1 MTTLYFIFIKFF
13 SWLLKIASNVNPKAN
28 LLHQGRKETYD
39 KISSF
44 FTDRNAK
51 VAWFH
56 CASLGE
62 FEQGRPLIEA
72 FKKQYPHYKIF
83 LTFFSPSG
91 YEIRK
96 NYANADCVAYL
107 PADTPEN
114 AKTLI
119 EIVNPKIAFF
129 IKYEFWHF
137 YFKELK
143 VTNVPLFSVSSIFR
157 PNQSFFQFYGAFFRT
172 TLHSV
177 THFFVQNLKSN
188 LLLYKIGFQ
197 NVTIAG
203 DTRFDRVKSVFEA
216 KKTIP
221 IAENF
226 KSNKLTLVIGSSWDI
241 DITMISKAFQKGNIA
256 LKLIIAPHEIH
267 EQSINHIIQSFPQ
280 KKIIKYSEANENNHS
295 NNYDILIIDNIGMLS
310 SLYQYG
316 EIAYIGGAF
325 GKGLHN
331 ILEAAVYGIP
341 VIFGS
346 KYSKFQE
353 ATDLIGK
360 EGSFSVNNEEELYF
374 ILKKLTE
381 NQEKRQKSGK
391 ICQEYIWSKIGAT
404 DLIMQHIA
412 KYL

>member
-1 MTTLYFIFIKFF
+1 
-13 SWLLKIASNVNPKAN
+13 LLKVISKFNPKVK
-28 LLHQGRKETYD
+28 LLYQGRKETYD

-44 FTDRNAK
+44 FTDRNTK

-72 FKKQYPHYKIF
+72 FKKQYPQYKIF

-96 NYANADCVAYL
+96 NYANADCIAYL

-114 AKTLI
+114 AKTLLD
-119 EIVNPKIAFF
+119 IVNPKIAFF

-143 VTNVPLFSVSSIFR
+143 VRQIPLFSVSAIFR
-157 PNQSFFQFYGAFFRT
+157 PNQSFFQFYGSFFRT

-177 THFFVQNLKSN
+177 THFFVQNLKSS
-188 LLLYKIGFQ
+188 LLLYKIGFH
-197 NVTIAG
+197 NVTITG
-203 DTRFDRVKSVFEA
+203 DTRFDRVKSIFDA
-216 KKTIP
+216 KKKIT

-226 KSNKLTLVIGSSWDI
+226 KSDKLTLVVGSSWNVDI
-241 DITMISKAFQKGNIA
+241 DIISKAFQKGNLS
-256 LKLIIAPHEIH
+256 LKMIIAPHEVN
-267 EQSINHIIQSFPQ
+267 ENSINHIIHSFPQ
-280 KKIIKYSEANENNHS
+280 KKIIKYSESNENNQLKEF
-295 NNYDILIIDNIGMLS
+295 DILIIDNIGMLS

-331 ILEAAVYGIP
+331 ILEAVVYGIP
-341 VIFGS
+341 VIFGK

-353 ATDLIGK
+353 ATDLVGK
-360 EGSFSVNNEEELYF
+360 EGGFSVKNEEELYF

-381 NQEKRQKSGK
+381 NQDKRLLAGK
-391 ICQEYIWSKIGAT
+391 IAQEYVWSKIGAT
-404 DLIMQHIA
+404 EIVMQYIS